1 MTKYFLI
8 ISLTALTFRLFFKR
22 LHWLLSKRAH
32 CDYLFMISIS
42 ACRLTFIIG
51 LYVLSL
57 AFLVGITMSI
67 CRTSYGVVN
76 QICHI
81 EHVMEYTLCFGLFI
95 IMSSCCVPYFFI
107 KQIEVTDD
115 GAAIDGIDVSWSL
128 KKLGRQKE
136 SACYIQ
142 VHTNA
147 KKGLYLLVNAQQLS
161 QMLRKE
167 ITLGSQGLIPSA
179 RREKYLIDILNVR
192 KKDSILNFLSCGL
205 ITAIVV
211 AICVVSSD
219 FIIS

>member
-57 AFLVGITMSI
+57 AFLVGTTMSI

-76 QICHI
+76 KICHV
-81 EHVMEYTLCFGLFI
+81 EHVMEYILCFGLFI

-128 KKLGRQKE
+128 KKRG
-136 SACYIQ
+136 
-142 VHTNA
+142 V
-147 KKGLYLLVNAQQLS
+147 KKNLPVSFKFTPLQ
-161 QMLRKE
+161 RK
-167 ITLGSQGLIPSA
+167 G
-179 RREKYLIDILNVR
+179 
-192 KKDSILNFLSCGL
+192 F
-205 ITAIVV
+205 
-211 AICVVSSD
+211 ICL
-219 FIIS
+219 